1 MLFDPFL
8 QRVRCFKMK
17 LLCNKLNVT
26 IIGFFLFLDKQIQ
39 ILFLEIQIVMVTI
52 KTILKLFNTNI
63 LNNELKTESKI
74 QYLCKLTEGLNLVE
88 RNAHYARA
96 YIYY

>member
-1 MLFDPFL
+1 
-8 QRVRCFKMK
+8 MK

-39 ILFLEIQIVMVTI
+39 ILFLEIQIVMATI

-63 LNNELKTESKI
+63 LNNELKTENKI

-88 RNAHYARA
+88 RNIHYARA
-96 YIYY
+96 HIYY